1 MDKASQ
7 ALDLYRYQ
15 NRLGG
20 GLLSR
25 KGEVVMTSRKNRSD
39 KPEKSYS
46 RIGSLAKALQNS
58 LARSGAKLKKWY
70 HNSGARNYV
79 PTVKMD

>member
-7 ALDLYRYQ
+7 SWILMISEHSR
-15 NRLGG
+15 R

-25 KGEVVMTSRKNRSD
+25 KGEVVMTSRKNRSN
-39 KPEKSYS
+39 KPEKSSS
-46 RIGSLAKALQNS
+46 RIGSLAKALKNS